1 MLQERKEDVL
11 KQRMGCERSVCH
23 AESPVAGMPFS
34 MLPLPVI
41 PVTSTDPSCVFPDAE
56 MDAQNPCL
64 QLQSQ
69 GVESWGLHQRI
80 QPRVCAVLME
90 SLRCPAPLIVVPVLI
105 PGSQGLCVW
114 VLQMGDKGA
123 G

>member
-64 QLQSQ
+64 QLQVREWRA
-69 GVESWGLHQRI
+69 GVHTRESG
-80 QPRVCAVLME
+80 PE
-90 SLRCPAPLIVVPVLI
+90 SV
-105 PGSQGLCVW
+105 QY
-114 VLQMGDKGA
+114 
-123 G
+123 